1 MNSLPI
7 LSNQNTKYS
16 ISRAGLDIK
25 DELTFEEW
33 QSLGNELVPAAKSIA
48 FIVGD
53 WINYGETR
61 YGEKYHEALRMT
73 GLAYETLRQYSYV
86 ASRIKLWSRN
96 HNLDWTHHKVIA
108 KCKDP
113 EEQKHWLDMADENGL
128 SVARLRKSMNFG
140 RLATE
145 EEMQKDPTDRGVV
158 THLAL
163 INRLLR
169 WWKQTT
175 ADDPVDQWDEEQRE
189 NVKKDF
195 GRLIEIYE
203 AL

>member
-1 MNSLPI
+1 MNMLAIHDPKFSITPTGI
-7 LSNQNTKYS
+7 QFNEELS
-16 ISRAGLDIK
+16 
-25 DELTFEEW
+25 FEEW
-33 QSLGNELVPAAKSIA
+33 DDLGQKLAPIGKSIG
-48 FIVGD
+48 FIIGD

-61 YGEKYHEALRMT
+61 WGNKYEEALGRT
-73 GLAYETLRQYSYV
+73 GLAYTTLAHYAYV
-86 ASRIKLWSRN
+86 ARRVQFCFRKQ
-96 HNLDWTHHKVIA
+96 NLDYTIHATVA
-108 KCKDP
+108 KIKDP
-113 EEQKHWLDMADENGL
+113 TEQQHWLDMAEKHSLGKR
-128 SVARLRKSMNFG
+128 RLQKSINFG

-145 EEMQKDPTDRGVV
+145 EEVQGDPADKGVI

-163 INRLLR
+163 INRLIR

-195 GRLIEIYE
+195 KLILDIYE